1 MTTTVY
7 NLNSIKQ
14 LIDLNGDRINFELQF
29 KIDSTDGSPFDVL
42 IVTQEMLDSGKELIY
57 QKAEGTIG
65 GNIVA
70 DQGVYQNY
78 LLLLKSDEPTEV
90 TVYTQIRDLPVSQQ
104 PQQPQPQQP
113 QPQQPPQ
120 QQFQQQNVSSPINKR
135 KKNKIN
141 WSNIILIVVGIILL
155 AIVCWMFYKYFT
167 KEENKNQE
175 ILDTDKL
182 TQDISQSLVSTIN
195 EKLNNSEDNI
205 TKKLSKTVDNI
216 NEKIDGKLNN
226 LHKEMNALPNNLSS
240 NFDKL
245 SGNLSELNDNI
256 SKLPN
261 KLSDDLSELNDNI
274 SKLPDKLSGNL
285 NDKLSGN
292 FEKLHEQLSGNLND
306 KLSGNFEKL
315 HEQFQGE
322 IEKNNGFISEAIG
335 TTLNKA
341 QLSKT
346 TDLDSIKSQ
355 LNDISV
361 KLNNDDIQ
369 IKNPLNKSSNKK
381 TLVDQIKNLKIPS

>member
-29 KIDSTDGSPFDVL
+29 KIDSTDGTPFDAL
-42 IVTQEMLDSGKELIY
+42 IVTQEMLDSGQELIY

-90 TVYTQIRDLPVSQQ
+90 SVYTQIKDLPVSQPQQQIQ
-104 PQQPQPQQP
+104 PQQPL
-113 QPQQPPQ
+113 
-120 QQFQQQNVSSPINKR
+120 QQQNIYSPINKKR
-135 KKNKIN
+135 KNKIN

-167 KEENKNQE
+167 KEENVKQE

-182 TQDISQSLVSTIN
+182 THDISQSLVSTID
-195 EKLNNSEDNI
+195 ERLNNSEDNI

-226 LHKEMNALPNNLSS
+226 LHKEMNELPNNLSG

-245 SGNLSELNDNI
+245 SGNINELNNNI
-256 SKLPN
+256 SKLPG
-261 KLSDDLSELNDNI
+261 KLSGNLSELNDNI

-285 NDKLSGN
+285 SELNDNISKLPGKLSGN
-292 FEKLHEQLSGNLND
+292 LSELND
-306 KLSGNFEKL
+306 KLSGNLEKL

-322 IEKNNGFISEAIG
+322 IEKNSGLISEAIG

-361 KLNNDDIQ
+361 RLSNEDVQ
-369 IKNPLNKSSNKK
+369 VKNPLSKSSNKK
-381 TLVDQIKNLKIPS
+381 SLVDQIKNLKIPS

>member
-104 PQQPQPQQP
+104 PQQPQQQPQQP
-113 QPQQPPQ
+113 QQ

-167 KEENKNQE
+167 KEENKKQE

-292 FEKLHEQLSGNLND
+292 FEKLHEQ
-306 KLSGNFEKL
+306 
-315 HEQFQGE
+315 FQGE